1 MNFAPQFG
9 ILPIAA
15 VTLSLITGWAFFA
28 PAPSWTTT
36 ATVTRVVDG
45 DTIDVE
51 IKRTI
56 RIRLIDCWAPERKL
70 DNRLPK
76 EEQAAA
82 KKAGLASKAH
92 LTLIAQ
98 GQQVIV
104 QIPTDPNGNFAQS
117 LTLDRV
123 LGQAWLANDQKSLAE
138 KQVAAGFATK
148 ER

>member
-1 MNFAPQFG
+1 MTQDFLPQ
-9 ILPIAA
+9 IAA
-15 VTLSLITGWAFFA
+15 VTLSLVTGWAFFA
-28 PAPSWTTT
+28 PVPSWTTT

-76 EEQAAA
+76 EAQAAA

-117 LTLDRV
+117 LTLGRV
-123 LGQAWLANDQKSLAE
+123 LGQAWLANDSKSLAE
-138 KQVAAGFATK
+138 KQVASGFATK